1 MGVPGRRTRDHGHT
15 LKQWSFQLYVRKKVI
30 VGQFALEHTV
40 QSDNGISCWRFSR
53 PTGESAKQ
61 PDVNTKALTLLW
73 AEGWATDL
81 PKAPSSMSDL

>member
-1 MGVPGRRTRDHGHT
+1 MG
-15 LKQWSFQLYVRKKVI
+15 QL
-30 VGQFALEHTV
+30 ALEQTV

-61 PDVNTKALTLLW
+61 PGVNTKALTLLW
-73 AEGWATDL
+73 AGGWTTDL